1 MKYLWFAAVLCVFCA
16 GCGTVSSRIEREE
29 ALKIYLQGLL
39 YEGEGD
45 FASAQE
51 FYTRSLRIGGA
62 SSHLSLKLG
71 ETALKEKRYS
81 DALQWFS
88 KAYAENPDASAAFGM
103 GLSHFFLKSN
113 SEAMHFLSE
122 GLSKQ
127 ENITYRAILSDL
139 FIEAKQYNDAK
150 KSYEILLEETRRR
163 NFLILFNYGALLE
176 KLKLDAEAEEAY
188 RESLRLAPT
197 FLRTY
202 LSLAS
207 LSEKKGDRESAERYY
222 LTALRINPKE
232 RSLYGLLAWLYI
244 QQKRLEDGLAIT
256 KKGIAETG
264 ESAELY
270 AISGLIYLEK
280 EEYLSAREDL
290 QKAISLKEHAGSF
303 FHLGIAYDKL
313 GEPEESEQCMRKAIE
328 LDPSY
333 HPAMN
338 YLGYTFL
345 LANVHLQEAF
355 SLIERANIL
364 DPDNPAYLDSL
375 GWAWFLKGDDRR
387 AEHYLLKAVE
397 KDRDPEIM
405 EHLGHLYYRKKDMVK
420 AVYWWAA
427 SLELKKNPDLEKL
440 LKTAQETMRMRK

>member
-1 MKYLWFAAVLCVFCA
+1 MKYLWFAAVLCIFCA

-45 FASAQE
+45 FSSAQE
-51 FYTRSLRIGGA
+51 FYARSLRIGGA

-71 ETALKEKRYS
+71 ETALKEKRYA

-88 KAYAENPDASAAFGM
+88 KAYVENPDASAAFGM
-103 GLSHFFLKSN
+103 GLSHFFLKSHT
-113 SEAMHFLSE
+113 EAIRFLSE

-127 ENITYRAILSDL
+127 ENITYRAILCDL
-139 FIEAKQYNDAK
+139 FIETKQYSDAK

-176 KLKLDAEAEEAY
+176 KLQLDAEAEDAY
-188 RESLRLAPT
+188 RESLQLAPT

-202 LSLAS
+202 LALAS
-207 LSEKKGDRESAERYY
+207 LSEKKGDRESAERFY

-244 QQKRLEDGLAIT
+244 QQKQLEKGLAII
-256 KKGIAETG
+256 KKGIAEIG

-290 QKAISLKEHAGSF
+290 QKSISLKEEAGSF
-303 FHLGIAYDKL
+303 FHLGIVYDKL

-355 SLIERANIL
+355 SLIERANML

-375 GWAWFLKGDDRR
+375 GWAWFLKGDNRR
-387 AEHYLLKAVE
+387 AEYYLLKAVE

-420 AVYWWAA
+420 TIYWWAA
-427 SLELKKNPDLEKL
+427 SLELKKNPELEKL